1 MRYSFL
7 STRINCSATSLAWGF
22 LGVLRSCLKPRYV
35 LKFRKSCPLNR
46 GPLSLPTISGI
57 PSEENM
63 LFSFGST
70 ARALVVLTNSTSTH
84 RECLHMTTRRYSPVL
99 IGPQKSMATSSR
111 VHSVVVTSAVV
122 RAHSLASLLDMDGS
136 AECGLPPCIRSK
148 PGNQTLVL
156 RYSFV
161 FVTPWCRSWASR
173 TTKWPGYHYAR
184 PSHHQSSYHC

>member
-7 STRINCSATSLAWGF
+7 STRINCCASSLAWGL
-22 LGVLRSCLKPRYV
+22 LGVLWSCLKPGYV
-35 LKFRKSCPLNR
+35 LKFRKSCPLNG

-63 LFSFGST
+63 RSSFGST
-70 ARALVVLTNSTSTH
+70 AQALVVLSNSTSTH
-84 RECLHMTTRRYSPVL
+84 RECWHMTTRRYSPVL
-99 IGPQKSMATSSR
+99 IGLQKSMATFFQGWLRSGDIRSGSR
-111 VHSVVVTSAVV
+111 SFAGVTTW
-122 RAHSLASLLDMDGS
+122 HGWQCWMWAST
-136 AECGLPPCIRSK
+136 IRSK